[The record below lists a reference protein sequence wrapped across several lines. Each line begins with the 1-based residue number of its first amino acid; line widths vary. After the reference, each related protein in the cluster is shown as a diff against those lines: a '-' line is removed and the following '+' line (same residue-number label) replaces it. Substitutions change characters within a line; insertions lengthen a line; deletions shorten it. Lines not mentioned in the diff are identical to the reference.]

1 MLRKLNYLLLSIL
14 FTASYSYSQTGLGSL
29 KGTVTDG
36 DNKQPVAFSKVL
48 LLQGGNVRGGA
59 TTDFDGKFQINSIAA
74 GTYDVEVRN
83 EAEGF
88 QPFRQTGV
96 IVSSDKIT
104 FLDDL
109 VISKAKEVKE
119 IQEVRIVAYKV
130 PLIDKDGGA
139 SGATIT
145 REDIARLPVRSAAG
159 VAQTV
164 GGVNSN
170 EGTGEISVRGSR
182 SDATYF
188 FIDGIKVR
196 GSSNLPKSAIEE
208 VSVITGGVPAN
219 YGDVTGGI
227 ISVTTRG
234 PSSKFFGSA
243 EVVSSGFYLNGEDP
257 NGYDGKVIGL
267 DKYGYNLAEGMFS
280 GPLWMQRD
288 STGAKVRPRLGFLVS
303 ANITDELDSRP
314 LAGGSYRIKKE
325 AREELLANPLRPTS
339 SGQGTFHNA
348 LFLRNPVDADGNPT
362 EDSDFEKVPWRMNAR
377 STTVSGQAKI
387 DVNTGPTVN
396 LTFGGSLNYRDGSNY
411 SFGNSVLNFTNFG
424 VTKSLDWRAFA
435 RLTQRFTNDEE
446 GSSSK
451 LKSFV
456 YSLMVDYSKTKDD
469 VYDPNHKYNIFN
481 YGHVGTFTTTRI
493 PTYAM
498 FDSNGDGEVDLK
510 EQDGF
515 RDVEVAF
522 NPSETNSALA
532 AITTQY
538 YNIYQ
543 GDPVGN
549 YENLFQIEQGNALRN
564 GDLPTSVYGIWGNIG
579 APYNFFGKTETD
591 QLRGTGSMSV
601 NIGDHSL
608 SFGFELEQRW
618 DRGWSSGTTT
628 GGGTNGPVGIWEIAR
643 QLTNFHIEE
652 LDKSSGD
659 TTDMGSFK
667 AISYNRLNTGYAYT
681 SGTGNYGGQENN
693 DNQSFFDYNL
703 RTQLGLDPAGLDY
716 VDIDQYDPNIFS
728 FDMFSPDELLNSG
741 NSFVS
746 YFGYDHT
753 GKKVRGQTDIN
764 RYFNEFDENGN
775 YRRFVGAFAP
785 TYIAG
790 FLMDKF
796 AFNDIVF
803 NVGVRVDVFD
813 ANQPVLKDPY
823 LFYNARTVAEAR
835 DLAATDPTQYGWVDI
850 PEAMGDDYTVYV
862 NDVNNPSAI
871 NGYRIG
877 TDWYNADGV
886 QVEDPKV
893 LRGATGIQ
901 PWLLNPG
908 QETPSADAFEDYK
921 AQVNVMPRV
930 AFSFPISDEASFF
943 AHYDILTKRP
953 TSGFRFDPFEYQFIN
968 SRNAII
974 NNANLR
980 PETTV
985 DYELGFQQVL
995 TKTSSLKIS
1004 AFYREQRN
1012 QVQLLNVF
1020 EAYPATYRTFGN
1032 RDFGTVKGMTISYD
1046 MRRTGNL
1053 RMTAAYTLQFAD
1065 GTGSDAT
1072 SAAALV
1078 QAGLPNLR
1086 TITPYSFDQRH
1097 AFAITA
1103 DYRYGEGEDYNGPVI
1118 GGFNLLENT
1127 GINIV
1132 TNIYS
1137 GSPYSNQ
1144 TFITDEGIGT
1154 LNAGLNGTLNG
1165 SRLPWNYRLDLQV
1178 DRTFN
1183 IEFGK
1188 DENKKKVTFLNVY
1201 VRVVNLFNQFNVLNV
1216 YRATGNWDDDGYLAA
1231 AASQTSIQNQLDEQA
1246 FRDYYTMKIQNPFN
1260 ISAPRTIRLGVKFDF

>member
-1 MLRKLNYLLLSIL
+1 MLRKLRFLFLSVLLTS
-14 FTASYSYSQTGLGSL
+14 SYGFSQVGLGTV
-29 KGTVTDG
+29 KGTVKDG
-36 DNKQPVAFSKVL
+36 ESKAPLGFCKVML
-48 LLQGGNVRGGA
+48 IQGGSIKGGA
-59 TTDFDGKFQINSIAA
+59 TTDGSGKFQINSVAA

-83 EAEGF
+83 DAEGY

-96 IVSSDKIT
+96 IVSSDNIT

-109 VISKAKEVKE
+109 TITKAKEAKE
-119 IQEVRIVAYKV
+119 MQEVKIVAYKV

-139 SGATIT
+139 SGATVT

-164 GGVNSN
+164 GGVNSD
-170 EGTGEISVRGSR
+170 EGSGAISVRGSR

-188 FIDGIKVR
+188 FIDGVKVR

-234 PSSKFFGSA
+234 PSAKYFGSIEA
-243 EVVSSGFYLNGEDP
+243 VTSGFMIRGDDP
-257 NGYDGKVIGL
+257 NGYNDKVFGL
-267 DKYGYNLAEGMFS
+267 DKYGYNLVEGMVS
-280 GPLWMQRD
+280 GPLWMQKD
-288 STGAKVRPRLGFLVS
+288 STGAKVKPRLGFLIS
-303 ANITDELDSRP
+303 ANLTDEIDGRP
-314 LAGGSYRIKKE
+314 LAGGSYRIKQDV
-325 AREELLANPLRPTS
+325 RDELLLNPLRPTS
-339 SGQGTFHNA
+339 TGQGTFHNA
-348 LFLRNPVDADGNPT
+348 SFLQK
-362 EDSDFEKVPWRMNAR
+362 EDFEKVDWRMNAR
-377 STTVSGQAKI
+377 NTVVSAQAKI
-387 DVNTGPTVN
+387 DVNTGPSVN
-396 LTFGGSLNYRDGSNY
+396 LTFGGSMNYSNGSNY
-411 SFGNSVLNFTNFG
+411 SYTGSLLNFTNFG
-424 VTKSLDWRAFA
+424 VSKSLDWRVFG
-435 RLTQRFTNDEE
+435 RLTQRFTNDTE
-446 GSSSK
+446 GSASK
-451 LKSFV
+451 LRSFV
-456 YSLMVDYSKTKDD
+456 YSLMVDYSKSKDD
-469 VYDPNHKYNIFN
+469 VYDPNHKYNMFN

-510 EQDGF
+510 EHDGF
-515 RDVEVAF
+515 KDVEVAF
-522 NPSETNSALA
+522 TPSETNSALA

-538 YNIYQ
+538 YNIYA
-543 GDPVGN
+543 GDPIGN
-549 YENLFQIEQGNALRN
+549 YENLFQIQQGNALRN
-564 GDLPTSVYGIWGNIG
+564 GDAPASVYGIWGNIG
-579 APYNFFGKTETD
+579 TPYNYFGKTEND
-591 QLRGTGSMSV
+591 QLRGTGALSV
-601 NIGDHSL
+601 ILGDHSI

-618 DRGWSSGTTT
+618 DRGWTAGTTT
-628 GGGTNGPVGIWEIAR
+628 GGGTNGPLGIWSIAR

-652 LDKSSGD
+652 LNKFSGD

-667 AISYNRLNTGYAYT
+667 AITYERLNTGYAYT
-681 SGTGNYGGQENN
+681 SGTGDYGGQLNS

-703 RTQLGLDPAGLDY
+703 RKELNLDPAGLDY
-716 VDIDQYDPNIFS
+716 VDIDQYDPNIYT

-746 YFGYDHT
+746 YWGFDHT
-753 GKKVRGQTDIN
+753 GKKVNGTTDIN
-764 RYFNEFDENGN
+764 KYFNEFDENGN
-775 YRRFVGAFAP
+775 YKRFVGAFAP

-790 FLMDKF
+790 YLMDKF

-823 LFYNARTVAEAR
+823 LFYNARTVAEAKA
-835 DLAATDPTQYGWVDI
+835 LATADPTLYDWVNI
-850 PEAMGDDYTVYV
+850 PDAMGDDYTVYV

-871 NGYRIG
+871 NGFRIG
-877 TDWYNADGV
+877 NNWYNADGI
-886 QVEDPKV
+886 QIEDPKV
-893 LRGATGIQ
+893 IRGATGIQ

-921 AQVNVMPRV
+921 AQVNVMPRI

-968 SRNAII
+968 SRSAII
-974 NNANLR
+974 NNANLK

-995 TKTSSLKIS
+995 SRTSSLKIS

-1020 EAYPATYRTFGN
+1020 EAYPATYKTFGN

-1046 MRRTGNL
+1046 LRRTGNI

-1072 SAAALV
+1072 SASSLV
-1078 QAGLPNLR
+1078 NAGLPNLR

-1097 AFAITA
+1097 AFAITF
-1103 DYRYGEGEDYNGPVI
+1103 DYRYGEGEDYNGPKI
-1118 GGFNLLENT
+1118 GDLNILENT
-1127 GINIV
+1127 GLNIV
-1132 TNIYS
+1132 SNIYS

-1144 TFITDEGIGT
+1144 TFITDEGIGN

-1165 SRLPWNYRLDLQV
+1165 SRLPWSYRLDLQL

-1183 IEFGK
+1183 LEFGGSE
-1188 DENKKKVTFLNVY
+1188 DKKKVAFLNVY
-1201 VRVVNLFNQFNVLNV
+1201 VRVTNLFNQFNILNV

-1231 AASQTSIQNQLDEQA
+1231 ASSQTSIQNQLDEEA
-1246 FRDYYTMKIQNPFN
+1246 FRNYYMMKIQNPFN
-1260 ISAPRTIRLGVKFDF
+1260 ISVPRTIRLGVKFDF

>member
-1 MLRKLNYLLLSIL
+1 MLRKLNFLLLSIL
-14 FTASYSYSQTGLGSL
+14 FTASYGLAQTGLGTL
-29 KGTVTDG
+29 KGSVADG
-36 DNKQPVAFSKVL
+36 DNKQPVAFCKVL

-59 TTDFDGKFQINSIAA
+59 TTDFDGKFQINSVAA
-74 GTYDVEVRN
+74 GTYDVEFRN
-83 EAEGF
+83 EAEGY

-96 IVSSDKIT
+96 IISSDKIT
-104 FLDDL
+104 FLENMVL
-109 VISKAKEVKE
+109 SKAKEVKE

-139 SGATIT
+139 SGATVT

-182 SDATYF
+182 SDGTYF
-188 FIDGIKVR
+188 YIDGIKVR

-234 PSSKFFGSA
+234 PSAKYFGSIEA
-243 EVVSSGFYLNGEDP
+243 VSSGLYFKGEDP
-257 NGYDGKVIGL
+257 NGYDGKVYGL
-267 DKYGYNLAEGMFS
+267 DKYGYNLVEGMFS

-303 ANITDELDSRP
+303 ANLTDELDSRP
-314 LAGGSYRIKKE
+314 MAGGNYRIKKE
-325 AREELLANPLRPTS
+325 VRDELLANPLRPTS
-339 SGQGTFHNA
+339 TGQGTFHNA
-348 LFLRNPVDADGNPT
+348 SFLKMD
-362 EDSDFEKVPWRMNAR
+362 DFEKVDWRMNAR

-411 SFGNSVLNFTNFG
+411 SYGNSLLNFTNFG
-424 VTKSLDWRAFA
+424 VTKSLDWRVFA
-435 RLTQRFTNDEE
+435 RLTQRFTNDQE

-456 YSLMVDYSKTKDD
+456 YSLMVDYSKSKDD

-510 EQDGF
+510 EHDGF
-515 RDVEVAF
+515 KDIEVAF

-543 GDPVGN
+543 GDVVGN
-549 YENLFQIEQGNALRN
+549 YENLFQIQQGNALRN
-564 GDLPTSVYGIWGNIG
+564 GDAPSSVYGIWGNIG
-579 APYNFFGKTETD
+579 APYNYFGKTEND
-591 QLRGTGSMSV
+591 QLRGTGSLSV

-608 SFGFELEQRW
+608 SFGFEIEQRW
-618 DRGWSSGTTT
+618 DRGWTSGTTT
-628 GGGTNGPVGIWEIAR
+628 GGGTNGPIGIWSIAR

-652 LDKSSGD
+652 LDKLSGD

-667 AISYNRLNTGYAYT
+667 AITYDRLNTGYAAT

-703 RTQLGLDPAGLDY
+703 RNELGLDPAGLDY
-716 VDIDQYDPNIFS
+716 VDIDQYDPNIYS

-746 YFGYDHT
+746 YWGYDHT
-753 GKKVRGQTDIN
+753 GQKVRGQTDIN

-775 YRRFVGAFAP
+775 YKRFVGAFAP

-813 ANQPVLKDPY
+813 ANQPVLKDQY
-823 LFYNARTVAEAR
+823 LFYNARTVAEAKE
-835 DLAATDPTQYGWVDI
+835 LAQADPTQYSWVNI
-850 PEAMGDDYTVYV
+850 PDAMGDDYTVYV

-871 NGYRIG
+871 NGFRVG
-877 TDWYNADGV
+877 NDWYNADGI
-886 QVEDPKV
+886 QIEDPKV
-893 LRGATGIQ
+893 IRGATGIQ

-921 AQVNVMPRV
+921 AQVNIMPRI

-953 TSGFRFDPFEYQFIN
+953 TSGYRFDPFEYQFIN
-968 SRNAII
+968 SRSAII
-974 NNANLR
+974 NNANLK

-995 TKTSSLKIS
+995 SKTSSLKIS

-1032 RDFGTVKGMTISYD
+1032 RDFGTVKGLTVSYD

-1072 SAAALV
+1072 SASSLV

-1118 GGFNLLENT
+1118 GGFKLLENT
-1127 GINIV
+1127 GLNIV

-1144 TFITDEGIGT
+1144 TFITDEGIGN

-1165 SRLPWNYRLDLQV
+1165 SRLPWSYRLDLQL

-1201 VRVVNLFNQFNVLNV
+1201 IRVTNLFNQFNVLNV
-1216 YRATGNWDDDGYLAA
+1216 YRATGNWNDDGYLAA
-1231 AASQTSIQNQLDEQA
+1231 ASSQTSIQNQLDEAA
-1246 FRDYYTMKIQNPFN
+1246 FRDYYTMKIQNPNN
-1260 ISAPRTIRLGVKFDF
+1260 ISSPRTIRLGVKFDF